1 MWFGHIEGDTHQDRL
16 ESFYQNQAELYDGY
30 RARMLHARKP
40 MMTRL
45 MVWSALAWQW
55 LATGAVRPAMHTEAF
70 CHQVERQR
78 KGEVVWVDLG
88 GGTGAN
94 VEFMSSAIDAGW
106 FKQVG
111 LLFCH

>member
-1 MWFGHIEGDTHQDRL
+1 
-16 ESFYQNQAELYDGY
+16 
-30 RARMLHARKP
+30 
-40 MMTRL
+40 
-45 MVWSALAWQW
+45 
-55 LATGAVRPAMHTEAF
+55 MHTEAF